1 MRERREKENILHKE
15 YIQDARQKFE
25 LDPTDENTINF
36 NLAKEKLEIFL
47 VEKLW
52 GIIICTQ
59 VPWWE
64 YGEKSSKYFL
74 NLEKR
79 KHVNQAL

>member
-1 MRERREKENILHKE
+1 MRERRENENILHKE

-47 VEKLW
+47 VEKL
-52 GIIICTQ
+52 
-59 VPWWE
+59 
-64 YGEKSSKYFL
+64 
-74 NLEKR
+74 
-79 KHVNQAL
+79 